1 MNADAICF
9 FVRVLDPVLVAALLI
24 VLLAIGLRLLI
35 VGATPIAARL
45 AAKSAVSAAKSAG
58 YFGSSLDYVVGN
70 RYRNNTT
77 AAIGTANPTMAA
89 NT

>member
-9 FVRVLDPVLVAALLI
+9 FVRVLDPVLVAALLM

-45 AAKSAVSAAKSAG
+45 AAKSAVSAAKSA
-58 YFGSSLDYVVGN
+58 
-70 RYRNNTT
+70 
-77 AAIGTANPTMAA
+77 
-89 NT
+89 